1 LLTPPLDNATLEN
14 GELYSPGVAR
24 WSAAEIEVGRV
35 QNRIVV
41 TAATAVLVAAGIGAC
56 SSEKQPN
63 HPSQASVT
71 INGNTVASQQAV
83 TCTQQEWYWTI
94 TVGDQNV
101 SGVKAMVNGK
111 GDQFTAESVHILNL
125 GGFTGTYAKNG
136 PDDASASFGSETF
149 TITGKANGFNTY
161 DPNKATSATFKIVAT
176 C

>member
-1 LLTPPLDNATLEN
+1 
-14 GELYSPGVAR
+14 
-24 WSAAEIEVGRV
+24 V
-35 QNRIVV
+35 QNRIVM
-41 TAATAVLVAAGIGAC
+41 TAAAAALVAAGLVAC

-94 TVGDQNV
+94 TIGDQNV

-111 GDQFTAESVHILNL
+111 GDKLTAESVHILNL
-125 GGFTGTYAKNG
+125 GGFSGTYAKNG
-136 PDDASASFGSETF
+136 GEDASASFGSETF

-161 DPNKATSATFKIVAT
+161 NPNEPTSATFKIVAT

>member
-1 LLTPPLDNATLEN
+1 M
-14 GELYSPGVAR
+14 
-24 WSAAEIEVGRV
+24 
-35 QNRIVV
+35 
-41 TAATAVLVAAGIGAC
+41 TAAAAALVAAGLVAC

-94 TVGDQNV
+94 TIGDQNV
-101 SGVKAMVNGK
+101 SGVKALVNGK
-111 GDQFTAESVHILNL
+111 GDKLTAESVHILNL
-125 GGFTGTYAKNG
+125 GGFSGTYAKNG
-136 PDDASASFGSETF
+136 GEDASASFGSETF

-161 DPNKATSATFKIVAT
+161 NPNEPTSATFKIVAT